1 MATRSQARE
10 VIVGMLYAYHCGNT
24 NIGNFAAELLE
35 EKHVR
40 NRQKDF
46 ALFLFE
52 GTIARLTQIDTIIK
66 GLLKDWNFERLG
78 DMEKAILRLGVFE
91 LMATETDR
99 AVVIDEAI
107 GLAKKFGGDNAP
119 RFVNGV
125 LDAFG
130 RDSALRKAAQA
141 ESDFTQ
147 PKKGT

>member
-1 MATRSQARE
+1 MCAIDKKT
-10 VIVGMLYAYHCGNT
+10 
-24 NIGNFAAELLE
+24 LL
-35 EKHVR
+35 
-40 NRQKDF
+40 
-46 ALFLFE
+46 LFE
-52 GTIARLTQIDTIIK
+52 GTLARLPQIDMIIK

-107 GLAKKFGGDNAP
+107 GLAKKFGDENAP

-130 RDSALRKAAQA
+130 RDSALLKAAQ
-141 ESDFTQ
+141 ESDLAQ
-147 PKKGT
+147 PKKET

>member
-10 VIVGMLYAYHCGNT
+10 VIVGLLYAYHCGNT
-24 NIGNFAAELLE
+24 DIGKFAAELLE

-52 GTIARLTQIDTIIK
+52 GTLAHLTQIDSMIK
-66 GLLKDWNFERLG
+66 SLLKDWNFERLG
-78 DMEKAILRLGVFE
+78 DMERAILRLGIFE
-91 LMATETDR
+91 LMGSDTDR

-107 GLAKKFGGDNAP
+107 GLAKKYGGDNAP

-125 LDAFG
+125 LDAFQ
-130 RDSALRKAAQA
+130 RND
-141 ESDFTQ
+141 TQ
-147 PKKGT
+147 PKAPNQKES